1 MILNHS
7 YPWSRNAQYSGR
19 GRGLEGLGLGS
30 GRVAASCVYTLL
42 YQDAG
47 VVRSAYVV
55 NKYKNSYSKYD
66 TDYSTCKADIG

>member
-1 MILNHS
+1 MRS
-7 YPWSRNAQYSGR
+7 TPVADAVSRVWDWALAVYG
-19 GRGLEGLGLGS
+19 
-30 GRVAASCVYTLL
+30 VAASCVYTLL